1 MNIIEKEK
9 LMDEKTEA
17 YIEHKVNEGIWE
29 LTHKLSHI
37 FALLAGL
44 AAFGVWHHWA
54 AALIAWGG
62 AKLLVFYG
70 VEKEFDRKYHRYL
83 NAD

>member
-1 MNIIEKEK
+1 
-9 LMDEKTEA
+9 MDEKTEA
-17 YIEHKVNEGIWE
+17 YIEHKVNEGIWQ
-29 LTHKLSHI
+29 LSHKLSHI

-44 AAFGVWHHWA
+44 AAFGVWHHWI
-54 AALIAWGG
+54 AALVAWIV
-62 AKLLVFYG
+62 AKLLILHG